1 MRVRDIRREIIMVGD
16 ERGAA
21 TAGRTWFFQGVG
33 TRLRAFAVDVDSAT
47 LTPRD
52 AVDLPSNIQYAWP
65 HPSRPIVYVATSDSA
80 SGNATV
86 PGVVHRLCAVCVDT
100 DGRLV
105 LHGEPQVLPTRP
117 IHASVDRSGGW
128 ILTAYN
134 KPSGLTVHAINPDGT
149 VGAVVPQSAALDAG
163 VFAHQILA
171 LPSNRSIVLVA
182 RGNDAVGDRRE
193 DPGALKTF
201 GFADGKLSP
210 GASIAAGDRGG
221 LGYGPRHLD
230 FHPVRPWVYVS
241 VERQNALHM
250 HRMQGDRIDPQP
262 AYVKGTLAMQRD
274 ERLMQVAGGIHVHPA
289 GGAVYVSNRASTT
302 ETVDG
307 RPVLAGGENSI
318 AVFAIDAA
326 TGEPTLIQHAD
337 PRSCHV
343 RTFSVDPTG
352 HLFVAASIMDVLVRD
367 GPRVRYV
374 PAALSVF
381 RIAAGG
387 RLDFVRKLDVDLGGN
402 LQWWTGFVR
411 FPPPAGSGRITR

>member
-1 MRVRDIRREIIMVGD
+1 MNRSSSRPETDCG
-16 ERGAA
+16 
-21 TAGRTWFFQGVG
+21 TLFLQGVG
-33 TRLRAFAVDVDSAT
+33 ALLRAYVVDVDSAT

-80 SGNATV
+80 SGNTST
-86 PGVVHRLCAVCVDT
+86 PGVVHRLCAVRVDAE
-100 DGRLV
+100 GRLV
-105 LHGEPQVLPTRP
+105 LHGDPQVLPTRP
-117 IHASVDRSGGW
+117 IHSSVDRSGGW

-134 KPSGLTVHAINPDGT
+134 NPSGLTVHAINPDGT

-163 VFAHQILA
+163 IFAHQILA
-171 LPSNRSIVLVA
+171 LPSNRSVVLVV

-201 GFADGKLSP
+201 GFEEGKLLP
-210 GASIAAGDRGG
+210 GSSIAAGDRGG
-221 LGYGPRHLD
+221 LGYGPRHLE
-230 FHPVRPWVYVS
+230 FHPTQPWVYVS

-289 GGAVYVSNRASTT
+289 GGNVYVSNRASMT

-307 RPVLAGGENSI
+307 RPVFAGGENSI
-318 AVFAIDAA
+318 AVFAIDAV

-337 PRSCHV
+337 PQSCHV
-343 RTFSVDPTG
+343 RTFSIDPSG
-352 HLFVAASIMDVLVRD
+352 RLFVAASVMEILVRD
-367 GPRVRYV
+367 GPGVRHV
-374 PAALSVF
+374 SAALSVF
-381 RIAAGG
+381 RIAVDG
-387 RLDFVRKLDVDLGGN
+387 RLDFVRKFDVDLGGKF
-402 LQWWTGFVR
+402 QWWTGFVC
-411 FPPPAGSGRITR
+411 FPPLAFS